1 MVRKIIHVNQNK
13 IKQNKRQ
20 GTRDPVL
27 TVKTYKTNDY
37 ASEVLIQGPCKI
49 IYSPDKPLPCG
60 ATVWIETE
68 SEVVIVS

>member
-27 TVKTYKTNDY
+27 TIKTYKTNDY
-37 ASEVLIQGPCKI
+37 ASEVLIQGPSRI

-68 SEVVIVS
+68 SEVVIIS

>member
-13 IKQNKRQ
+13 IKQNKRS
-20 GTRDPVL
+20 GLREPVL
-27 TVKTYKTNDY
+27 TIKTYKTNDY